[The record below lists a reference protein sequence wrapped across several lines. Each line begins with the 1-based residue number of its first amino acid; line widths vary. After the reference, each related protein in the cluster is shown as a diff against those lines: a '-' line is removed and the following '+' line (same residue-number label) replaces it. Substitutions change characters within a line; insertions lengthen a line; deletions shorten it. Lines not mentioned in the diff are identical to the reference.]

1 MSDVTVT
8 VVFSALGPW
17 LVMLLGV
24 QRLIGWRAT
33 RLRRVPLLIVP
44 GAVALGIL
52 LVPIHAMP
60 VARWVAAISAGF
72 SVPFVG
78 LLGIAAWEHAFARP
92 LLEPRERDA
101 AWAFAALAG
110 LLLYP
115 MALGVSSIDPYEW
128 GWFRSP
134 LFVVVGVLTG
144 WLIWTRNRFGILLL
158 AAVLA
163 YHLQLGESSNYWDY
177 LIDPVFWL
185 ASLVALARRVVIAR
199 RVRLQRQL

>member
-1 MSDVTVT
+1 MNDVTVT
-8 VVFSALGPW
+8 LAFSALGPW
-17 LVMLLGV
+17 LVLLLGV
-24 QRLIGWRAT
+24 QRLVGWRAT
-33 RLRRVPLLIVP
+33 RLRGAPLLIVP

-52 LVPIHAMP
+52 LAPIQAMA

-78 LLGIAAWEHAFARP
+78 LLGIAAWERAFARR

-101 AWAFAALAG
+101 AWAFAAIAG

-115 MALGVSSIDPYEW
+115 MALGVSSVDPYEW

-134 LFVVVGVLTG
+134 LFVVVGVLTA

-158 AAVLA
+158 AAIVA
-163 YHLQLGESSNYWDY
+163 YHLRLGESSNYWDY
-177 LIDPVFWL
+177 LIDPVFWF
-185 ASLVALARRVVIAR
+185 ASLVALTRRVVIAR
-199 RVRLQRQL
+199 RVRLQRQP